1 MLQCHRTASRN
12 PSAVQFLAIGCQAWH
27 YLGMTPDD
35 ILADHEPAVVKLAQE
50 LRVLLMDCVGEFA
63 ESAYP
68 GWHGIGFRHP
78 VAGYV
83 CGIFPHAHHV
93 RLLFEHGMHFDDAH
107 GLLEG
112 GESHTRHIDLQPGA
126 IMPRGRDRGLSGAGS
141 RPPRRLRLS
150 LTLLEV
156 PQHAGGRRR
165 LPDAPSQLGR
175 NPTPSG
181 QRRSFLRLGE
191 PQPGVCGIRRPRRA
205 S

>member
-1 MLQCHRTASRN
+1 MPCSTW
-12 PSAVQFLAIGCQAWH
+12 PSNYVAIPSVVQFLAISCQAWH

-35 ILADHEPAVVKLAQE
+35 ILADHDPAVVELAQD
-50 LRVLLMDCVGEFA
+50 LRVLLMECVGEFA

-112 GESHTRHIDLQPGA
+112 GESHTRHIDLTPGA
-126 IMPRGRDRGLSGAGS
+126 VIPEAEIEDYITLALAHRG
-141 RPPRRLRLS
+141 
-150 LTLLEV
+150 V
-156 PQHAGGRRR
+156 
-165 LPDAPSQLGR
+165 
-175 NPTPSG
+175 
-181 QRRSFLRLGE
+181 
-191 PQPGVCGIRRPRRA
+191 
-205 S
+205 